1 MSKKYDVIVIGAGP
15 AGYVAAIRCAQ
26 LGMKVACVDKW
37 VSGQRHC
44 LGGTCLNAGCI
55 PSKALLESSELYHS
69 TREDIQKFGVK
80 VSAVELDL
88 DKMMAHKDQVVRDL
102 NQGIEGLFKSGNI
115 EVFTAHGKLLQD
127 RKVEVAGLDN
137 TAPVVIDAAHI
148 ILAPGS
154 VPVDIAAAPLQDDI
168 IVDSSGALAFKEVPN
183 RLGIVGAGIIG
194 LELGSV
200 WRRLGA
206 EVILFEAQDSFLAM
220 ADDQIAKEAQKQFT
234 RQGLDIRLNV
244 RVTRATVETANGA
257 NSGANSV
264 RVDYQQGSDGDVR
277 EASEVV
283 DKLIVAV
290 GRRANTDHICSDDS
304 GLVLDEWGVIHV
316 DEQCR
321 TNLPEVYA
329 IGDAVKGPMLAH
341 KGSEEGIMVAEVIA
355 GHAGKV
361 NYDTI
366 PSVIYTHPEIA
377 WIGSTE
383 HHLKDLGIDYNSGV
397 FPFAANGRARAAGN
411 TVGMIKILADA
422 ASDRILGVHMMGPNC
437 SEIISAA
444 GVAMSFGASSEDIAM
459 TMFAHPTLAEAFHE
473 AAQAVANSAIHLAR
487 PHK

>member
-1 MSKKYDVIVIGAGP
+1 MSKKYDVVVIGAGP
-15 AGYVAAIRCAQ
+15 AGYVAAIRCTQ

-37 VSGQRHC
+37 VTGQRHC

-69 TREDIQKFGVK
+69 TREDIQKFGIK

-88 DKMMAHKDQVVRDL
+88 EKMMAHKDQVVRDL
-102 NQGIEGLFKSGNI
+102 NQGIDGLFKSSNI
-115 EVFTAHGKLLQD
+115 EVFTGHGKLLQGN
-127 RKVEVAGLDN
+127 KVEVAGLDK
-137 TAPVVIDAAHI
+137 TAPVVPEVIDAQHI

-154 VPVDIAAAPLQDDI
+154 VPVDIGAAPLQDDI
-168 IVDSSGALAFKEVPN
+168 IVDSTGALAFKEVPK

-234 RQGLDIRLNV
+234 KQGLDIRLSV
-244 RVTRATVETANGA
+244 RVTRATVETG
-257 NSGANSV
+257 SDGNSV

-290 GRRANTDHICSDDS
+290 GRRPNTDRICSDDS
-304 GLVLDEWGVIHV
+304 GLILDEWGVIHV

-355 GHAGKV
+355 GHVGKV
-361 NYDTI
+361 NYATI

-383 HHLKDLGIDYNSGV
+383 HHLKDLGIDYHRGV
-397 FPFAANGRARAAGN
+397 FPFAANGRARAVGN

-422 ASDRILGVHMMGPNC
+422 TTDRILGVHMIGPNC

-473 AAQAVANSAIHLAR
+473 AAQAVADGAIHVAR
-487 PHK
+487 TRK